1 MKVPYANRRRLGW
14 IVSWLH
20 SSVET
25 SMKQFTDQST
35 ATRME
40 KAKRVLRSL
49 ANGHDYRYFH
59 GDGYPRH
66 NDLQQDAAAALEVLE
81 QLTKPA
87 N

>member
-1 MKVPYANRRRLGW
+1 
-14 IVSWLH
+14 
-20 SSVET
+20 
-25 SMKQFTDQST
+25 MKQFTDQST

-81 QLTKPA
+81 QLTKPVTRESQPIPRLEA
-87 N
+87 RQDSGRPRIRPA